1 MSAPNSFPLA
11 MLQLVADRRQSV
23 AALLLHVF
31 PKNVHGLSL
40 LFAEPGLT
48 EALGTLPCLFLFDDL
63 PRIDAETAAQLPAN
77 RITLMLPPSCTDLP
91 QLKELQILGFG
102 TTNEPLATQVDSH
115 ERFAACM
122 HAGTRWFTGSWYL
135 EPLERKEAAQVA
147 SRALML
153 RLLQLLAADAETH
166 ELESVFK
173 QDPQLSYH
181 LLKLVNSV
189 AMGLT
194 TRIGSFRQAIVI
206 LGRRQLQRWLHLAMF
221 AQQQQHGLLDPLQAT
236 AVLRARLLE
245 QVAGALG
252 MSREDREQA
261 FMAGMFSLLGVLFC
275 MPLEKIIQ
283 PLNLADPIVAA
294 LLERK
299 GTLGLMLRMA
309 EAAER
314 ADGEALASVLA
325 ELGLS
330 NRDFDAAQ
338 FAACRWMQDI
348 TREAENG

>member
-31 PKNVHGLSL
+31 PNNVHGFPL
-40 LFAEPGLT
+40 LFAESSLM
-48 EALGTLPCLFLFDDL
+48 EALGDLPCLLRLDDL

-77 RITLMLPPSCTDLP
+77 RITLILPPSCADSP
-91 QLKELQILGFG
+91 QLKELQAMGFG
-102 TTNEPLATQVDSH
+102 MTNELLATQVDTR
-115 ERFAACM
+115 ERFTACM
-122 HAGTRWFTGSWYL
+122 NAGTRWFTGSWHL
-135 EPLERKEAAQVA
+135 EPLEQKGASQAA

-153 RLLQLLAADAETH
+153 RLLQLLAADAETR

-173 QDPQLSYH
+173 QDPKLSYH

-194 TRIGSFRQAIVI
+194 TRISSFRQAIVI

-221 AQQQQHGLLDPLQAT
+221 AQQQQHGLLDPLQAA
-236 AVLRARLLE
+236 AVMRARLLE
-245 QVAGALG
+245 LVSATLGA
-252 MSREDREQA
+252 SREAQEQA

-275 MPLEKIIQ
+275 MPLEQIIR
-283 PLNLADPIVAA
+283 PLNLADPVVVA

-299 GTLGLMLRMA
+299 GALGLMLRMA

-314 ADGEALASVLA
+314 ADGEALAAVLS

-330 NRDFDAAQ
+330 SRDFDAAQ
-338 FAACRWMQDI
+338 FVACRWMQDI
-348 TREAENG
+348 TREAEGG